1 MLLGMSCWEI
11 FPPSFYRTHTEEEI
25 RAAKEAVN
33 RELDELLQMLEERKE
48 EEQIENI
55 SG

>member
-11 FPPSFYRTHTEEEI
+11 FPPSIYRTHTEEEI
-25 RAAKEAVN
+25 RAAKEAAN
-33 RELDELLQMLEERKE
+33 RELDKLLQMLEERREKE
-48 EEQIENI
+48 KIENI